1 MVRRSPEKTDEA
13 ISQLLLGEEFA
24 VLDVGGEWAWGFCRH
39 DHYVGY
45 VPAAALGRGGP
56 TPTHVLATPLA
67 LIFDNPDIKSGI
79 TGRLPMGAPV
89 PALEKTADGFIR
101 TARGGL
107 QPPPIIPTR
116 E

>member
-45 VPAAALGRGGP
+45 DPSAALGRGGP
-56 TPTHVLATPLA
+56 TPTHVIATPLA
-67 LIFDNPDIKSGI
+67 LIFDDPDIRS
-79 TGRLPMGAPV
+79 
-89 PALEKTADGFIR
+89 E
-101 TARGGL
+101 ARRVGKECVSTCRSRWS
-107 QPPPIIPTR
+107 PYH
-116 E
+116 